1 MFRTLHILLT
11 WLLAL
16 IMGASFVA
24 CSSDPE
30 PNGPVVVNNVNF
42 KVEIHTNGYGVQ
54 TRADGPSVDDGT
66 LADDTH
72 EHEVS
77 NATLLLF
84 QAKHGVNDDASTP
97 ILYNV
102 YVPNFTL
109 HGDNTY
115 TSGIV
120 NTHLSIPAGNYHV
133 VVVCN
138 MGRVQVATLGDLQQL
153 TTSII
158 AYGNLQQPHKCRA
171 FAMSSASDLTINID
185 GTTNMPSE
193 PNGSLVSFAA
203 HVQRLA
209 ARIDFSAG
217 SQAQWGNYTLSTTDG
232 NKTIQGYRYAIGK
245 APIIDYFYLMGVTPI
260 NLNTS
265 GEYVLKRVTEDKT
278 FNTTLYLGKEQ
289 LGTDGNSTNYVIDP
303 NTQCKGTLTGTKTLR
318 YDNGYANMVAN
329 FDACNQGTNQVTQ
342 LQTGATDCYTDATD
356 HLVYKKLTYA
366 QENTIV
372 VGADKEKYVTGL
384 LFTGYYH
391 KAGEPQA
398 VRKTYVYYIR
408 HNDPNNSNSDALA
421 MKYGVVRNHVYQ
433 VRIKGV
439 NSLGLIMLQVRDWI
453 PLVAPEIDI

>member
-1 MFRTLHILLT
+1 M
-11 WLLAL
+11 
-16 IMGASFVA
+16 
-24 CSSDPE
+24 
-30 PNGPVVVNNVNF
+30 
-42 KVEIHTNGYGVQ
+42 
-54 TRADGPSVDDGT
+54 
-66 LADDTH
+66 
-72 EHEVS
+72 
-77 NATLLLF
+77 
-84 QAKHGVNDDASTP
+84 
-97 ILYNV
+97 
-102 YVPNFTL
+102 
-109 HGDNTY
+109 
-115 TSGIV
+115 
-120 NTHLSIPAGNYHV
+120 
-133 VVVCN
+133 
-138 MGRVQVATLGDLQQL
+138 
-153 TTSII
+153 
-158 AYGNLQQPHKCRA
+158 
-171 FAMSSASDLTINID
+171 
-185 GTTNMPSE
+185 
-193 PNGSLVSFAA
+193 
-203 HVQRLA
+203 QRLA

-232 NKTIQGYRYAIGK
+232 NKTIQGYRYAIGT
-245 APIIDYFYLMGVTPI
+245 APIIDYFYLTGVTPI

-278 FNTTLYLGKEQ
+278 FNTTLYLGTEQ
-289 LGTDGNSTNYVIDP
+289 LGTDGISTNYVIDP

-391 KAGEPQA
+391 KAGELQA

>member
-66 LADDTH
+66 LADDMH

-171 FAMSSASDLTINID
+171 FAMSSASDLTIDID

-203 HVQRLA
+203 NVQRLA

-217 SQAQWGNYTLSTTDG
+217 RNGVWVSEVVNTAEGNQKLEGYKYT
-232 NKTIQGYRYAIGK
+232 IGTEPN
-245 APIIDYFYLMGVTPI
+245 ADYFYLTGVTPI
-260 NLNTS
+260 NLLS
-265 GEYVLKRVTEDKT
+265 SEEYVLKRVTEDKT
-278 FNTTLYLGKEQ
+278 FNTIQYLGKES
-289 LGTDGNSTNYVIDP
+289 LSS
-303 NTQCKGTLTGTKTLR
+303 
-318 YDNGYANMVAN
+318 NGYAAN
-329 FDACNQGTNQVTQ
+329 YVVDPYIHQKSPSSNALGLSYTNSYEEMKSKFAACNSGLNKITQITN
-342 LQTGATDCYTDATD
+342 GATNCYTDATD
-356 HLVYKKLTYA
+356 GLTYKRLVYAK
-366 QENTIV
+366 ENTITI
-372 VGADKEKYVTGL
+372 GANKEAYVTGL
-384 LFTGYYH
+384 LFTGYYK
-391 KAGEPQA
+391 KAGGAA
-398 VRKTYVYYIR
+398 VQKTYEYFIR
-408 HNDPNNSNSDALA
+408 HTDPYNSNSDALA
-421 MKYGVVRNHVYQ
+421 MKYGIVRNHVYQ
-433 VRIKGV
+433 VRINGI
-439 NSLGLIMLQVRDWI
+439 SSMGLILIQVRDWI
-453 PLVAPEIDI
+453 PIVAPDIDL